1 MLVVAGTLV
10 DEVDVV
16 LVVVVV
22 ETTVVTPIACVGVSA
37 EPHAVESARTAT
49 NSTNRD
55 LRPCPLDMRSWRI
68 EPMEQ
73 LMPHRWKLTFET
85 KEDENH
91 CDMVVHLDAGDRSL
105 SGHGQSRRNP
115 SDPLVPQVGEELA
128 AARALHDLANH
139 LTEDA
144 WETIETFSSGD

>member
-1 MLVVAGTLV
+1 MVVAAGTLV
-10 DEVDVV
+10 DDVDVV
-16 LVVVVV
+16 LVVVDG
-22 ETTVVTPIACVGVSA
+22 TVVPAIASDCVSGGPQA
-37 EPHAVESARTAT
+37 ADRDRTVA

-55 LRPCPLDMRSWRI
+55 LRPCPPAPRRWRI

-73 LMPHRWKLTFET
+73 LTPHRWKLTFET

-115 SDPLVPQVGEELA
+115 SDPSVPQVGEELA

-144 WETIETFSSGD
+144 WETIETFSSDD